1 VVPSEVVESKS
12 DFECKIVGFYERS
25 YGKFSED
32 QIYMPDEQIII
43 EVSHYLQMLATGMP
57 PRYSAVPGFKDWV
70 EEDGRAL

>member
-1 VVPSEVVESKS
+1 
-12 DFECKIVGFYERS
+12 
-25 YGKFSED
+25 
-32 QIYMPDEQIII
+32 MPDEQIII